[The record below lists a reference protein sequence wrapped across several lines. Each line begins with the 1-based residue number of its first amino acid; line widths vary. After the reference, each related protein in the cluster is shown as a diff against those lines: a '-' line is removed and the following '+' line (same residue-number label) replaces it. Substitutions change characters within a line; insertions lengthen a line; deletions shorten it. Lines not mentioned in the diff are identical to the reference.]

1 VTTIGISGISPYLCT
16 PVVGPV
22 TISGEIDAGRIQHLK
37 LLIRVNLVHNRRVAL
52 GPRDVGGLGAEPDDV
67 CADKDQSRCHEHEEW
82 LQRRVVP
89 QGGHIHPL
97 RIVTSSLVRTI
108 STAAT
113 TKASH
118 RSANPTLDE
127 IKAGAFDGL
136 TYEEIE
142 RLHPREFE
150 LDCYHRISTVLADIK
165 ATPSPVLIVAHQ
177 AILRCMVGS
186 ITDRPPDVV
195 PYIDIPQYEYGEVM
209 GNHFNTSLMQ
219 VLFQAQIN

>member
-1 VTTIGISGISPYLCT
+1 M
-16 PVVGPV
+16 
-22 TISGEIDAGRIQHLK
+22 
-37 LLIRVNLVHNRRVAL
+37 
-52 GPRDVGGLGAEPDDV
+52 
-67 CADKDQSRCHEHEEW
+67 
-82 LQRRVVP
+82 
-89 QGGHIHPL
+89 
-97 RIVTSSLVRTI
+97 RTI

-150 LDCYHRISTVLADIK
+150 LREKDKLRYRYPEGNLGKDLYVEFLVETPCMALLLGESYLDCYHRISTVLADIK

-195 PYIDIPQYEYGEVM
+195 PYIDIPQYEYGDVM
-209 GNHFNTSLMQ
+209 GNHFNTSLMH